1 MVFLATPIVN
11 SLRILEAIF
20 DYVQPTT
27 VSVTTS
33 ASAVGG
39 ATASIPVIITIQYWD
54 YVKYFSCPFAVK
66 FENTE
71 DSVIT
76 TDGTTTTIAATTTT
90 TTANKT
96 STMGTHSTSYIRY
109 RATPKRMTKHGYITN
124 RVVLISRDFI
134 ILSLLLSVLKEYN
147 YEVFTLPTTTKTP
160 RMDMDYHDWLVTII
174 KQLFFSW
181 QHILNNFLVAC
192 KSFFFLFFLFHTV
205 YFIRILVRHFTS

>member
-27 VSVTTS
+27 VSVTTL
-33 ASAVGG
+33 ASAVAG

-54 YVKYFSCPFAVK
+54 YVKYFSCPFAIK

-71 DSVIT
+71 DSVTT
-76 TDGTTTTIAATTTT
+76 TDGTAPTIAATT

-96 STMGTHSTSYIRY
+96 STMGTHNNTSYIRY
-109 RATPKRMTKHGYITN
+109 RATPKQMTKHGYITN
-124 RVVLISRDFI
+124 RVILISRDFI

-174 KQLFFSW
+174 KQSLFSW
-181 QHILNNFLVAC
+181 QHILNNFLVVC

-205 YFIRILVRHFTS
+205 YFILILVRHFTS